1 MNGRYNL
8 EKRRQ
13 EAILEII
20 EKYDLSTQDELLQKL
35 KDSGFDATQAT
46 VSRDIKELRL
56 VKTMGA
62 NGQYKYAVTKT
73 ESDELLSKFRSIFAQ
88 SVVSADYAGNTI
100 VIRCYT
106 GMAQAACAA
115 FDSMHWEGLVGT
127 LAGDDT
133 IFALCRSESY
143 ASQMKDSIKRLIGKM
158 RFELCILSLKIENIA
173 IIESADIEFDSG
185 LNVLSGRNRRG
196 QVDHNRFYKRRAR

>member
-1 MNGRYNL
+1 M
-8 EKRRQ
+8 
-13 EAILEII
+13 
-20 EKYDLSTQDELLQKL
+20 STQDELLQKL
-35 KDSGFDATQAT
+35 RDSGFDATQAT

-73 ESDELLSKFRSIFAQ
+73 ESDELLSKFKSIFAQ
-88 SVVSADYAGNTI
+88 SVVSADFAGNI
-100 VIRCYT
+100 IAIRCYT

-133 IFALCRSESY
+133 ILPFAETKATL
-143 ASQMKDSIKRLIGKM
+143 
-158 RFELCILSLKIENIA
+158 
-173 IIESADIEFDSG
+173 
-185 LNVLSGRNRRG
+185 RR
-196 QVDHNRFYKRRAR
+196 

>member
-1 MNGRYNL
+1 MK
-8 EKRRQ
+8 KRRQ

-115 FDSMHWEGLVGT
+115 FDSMHGEGLVGT

-143 ASQMKDSIKRLIGKM
+143 ASQMKDSIKRLIEK
-158 RFELCILSLKIENIA
+158 
-173 IIESADIEFDSG
+173 
-185 LNVLSGRNRRG
+185 
-196 QVDHNRFYKRRAR
+196 